1 MLRLFV
7 LCILS
12 LSTLLNC
19 QSKNDSGKS
28 ISESTTDTEVTQT
41 STESQNPAVVDLD
54 VQSFMK
60 SFHRAENAQLVD
72 VRTPEEIA
80 DGKVQGAL
88 EMDFYDDQ
96 FEAQIKSLDPSK
108 PTYLYCRS
116 GNRSG
121 KAGKMLID
129 LGFKQVYNMDGG
141 YDAFSEMQ
149 GQ

>member
-19 QSKNDSGKS
+19 QSKNDAGKS
-28 ISESTTDTEVTQT
+28 NSESTTDAEESQT
-41 STESQNPAVVDLD
+41 PTESQDPTVVDLD

-80 DGKVQGAL
+80 EGKVQGAL

-96 FEAQIKSLDPSK
+96 FEAQIKTLDPSI